1 MSGATESPRRFEGR
15 TVVITGGASGIGRAC
30 ALAFGAEGASVVIA
44 DIHDQRLAEAQ
55 AELEA
60 RGVPVLAMHCDV
72 SRDEEVDEL
81 AARAMARFGQV
92 DVLMNNAGVMLRGP
106 PEAMPIAEWE
116 WIFGIN
122 FFGPL
127 RGVRAFLP
135 AMIARGSGH
144 IVNTASIGGL
154 IGGRWHSAGYSA
166 SKFALV
172 GLSETLCIYL
182 KPKGVGVS
190 VLCPGGVK
198 TNLPEQSRLSSV
210 VTDPAP
216 YDLDETFGPGART
229 PEDVAALV
237 LDAVVADQFLILTD
251 PSHQPLL
258 VRKAADPQ
266 AYIDLRTRA
275 GSAKRA

>member
-1 MSGATESPRRFEGR
+1 VR
-15 TVVITGGASGIGRAC
+15 
-30 ALAFGAEGASVVIA
+30 
-44 DIHDQRLAEAQ
+44 
-55 AELEA
+55 
-60 RGVPVLAMHCDV
+60 CDV
-72 SRDEEVDEL
+72 SRDEDVDAL
-81 AARAMARFGQV
+81 AAQAEARFGQV

-106 PEAMPIAEWE
+106 PEAMPIADWE

-172 GLSETLCIYL
+172 GLSETLCLYL

-190 VLCPGGVK
+190 VLCPGGVT
-198 TNLPEQSRLSSV
+198 TNLPEQFRLSSV

-216 YDLDETFGPGART
+216 YDMDETFGPGATT
-229 PEDVAALV
+229 PEAVAALV
-237 LDAVVADQFLILTD
+237 LDAVEADQFLILTD

-258 VRKAADPQ
+258 ARKAADPQ
-266 AYIDLRTRA
+266 GYINLRTRA
-275 GSAKRA
+275 GGARRA

>member
-1 MSGATESPRRFEGR
+1 MSGRRFDGK

-30 ALAFGAEGASVVIA
+30 ALAFGAEGASIVIA
-44 DIHDQRLAEAQ
+44 DINDPRLAEVR

-60 RGVPVLAMHCDV
+60 LGVPVLAVRCDV
-72 SRDEEVDEL
+72 SRDEDVDAL
-81 AARAMARFGQV
+81 AAQAEARFGQV

-106 PEAMPIAEWE
+106 PEAMPIADWE

-172 GLSETLCIYL
+172 GLSETLCLYL

-190 VLCPGGVK
+190 VLCPGGVT
-198 TNLPEQSRLSSV
+198 TNLPEQFRLSSV

-216 YDLDETFGPGART
+216 YDMDETFGPGATT
-229 PEDVAALV
+229 PEAVAALV
-237 LDAVVADQFLILTD
+237 LDAVEADQFLILTD

-258 VRKAADPQ
+258 ARKAADPQ
-266 AYIDLRTRA
+266 GYINLRTRA
-275 GSAKRA
+275 GGAKRA

>member
-1 MSGATESPRRFEGR
+1 
-15 TVVITGGASGIGRAC
+15 
-30 ALAFGAEGASVVIA
+30 
-44 DIHDQRLAEAQ
+44 
-55 AELEA
+55 LEA
-60 RGVPVLAMHCDV
+60 LGVPVLAVRCDV
-72 SRDEEVDEL
+72 SRDEDVDAL
-81 AARAMARFGQV
+81 AAQAEARFGQV

-106 PEAMPIAEWE
+106 PEAMPIADWE

-172 GLSETLCIYL
+172 GLSETLCLYL
-182 KPKGVGVS
+182 KPMGVGVS
-190 VLCPGGVK
+190 VLCPGGVT
-198 TNLPEQSRLSSV
+198 TNLPEQFRLSSV

-216 YDLDETFGPGART
+216 YDMDETFGPGATT
-229 PEDVAALV
+229 PEAVAALV
-237 LDAVVADQFLILTD
+237 LDAVEADQFLILTD

-258 VRKAADPQ
+258 ARKAADPQ
-266 AYIDLRTRA
+266 GYINLRTRA
-275 GSAKRA
+275 GGAKRA

>member
-1 MSGATESPRRFEGR
+1 MSGKRFDGK

-30 ALAFGAEGASVVIA
+30 AAAFGAEGASVVIA
-44 DIHDQRLAEAQ
+44 DIHDQRLAEAR
-55 AELEA
+55 AALEA
-60 RGVPVLAMHCDV
+60 SGVPVLAVHCDV
-72 SRDEEVDEL
+72 SRDEEVDAL
-81 AARAMARFGQV
+81 AAQVAARFGPV

-172 GLSETLCIYL
+172 GLSETLCVYL
-182 KPKGVGVS
+182 RPKGVGVS
-190 VLCPGGVK
+190 VLCPGGVT
-198 TNLPEQSRLSSV
+198 TNLPEQFRLSSV

-216 YDLDETFGPGART
+216 YDMDEAFGPGACT
-229 PEDVAALV
+229 PEEVAARV
-237 LDAVVADQFLILTD
+237 LDAVEGDQFLILTD
-251 PSHQPLL
+251 PGHQPLL
-258 VRKAADPQ
+258 ARKAADPQ
-266 AYIDLRTRA
+266 GYINLRTRL